1 MFVFQIRIVVVWLS
15 IRLKEIGQTM
25 RDVPE
30 MELKQIVD
38 ILY

>member
-1 MFVFQIRIVVVWLS
+1 MFVLQIRIVVVFLS

-25 RDVPE
+25 RGCCRDGT
-30 MELKQIVD
+30 KQIVD